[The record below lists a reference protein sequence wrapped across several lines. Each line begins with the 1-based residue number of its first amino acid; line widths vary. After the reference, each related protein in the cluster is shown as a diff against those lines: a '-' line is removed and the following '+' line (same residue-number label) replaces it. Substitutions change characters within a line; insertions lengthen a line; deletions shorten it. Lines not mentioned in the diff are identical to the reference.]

1 MWRHILAWCLTLLM
15 AASRVDG
22 ISQISVKGTKLYDED
37 GNQFF
42 MKGVAYQ
49 FENIKDPLI
58 NTSKCQ
64 LDAGL
69 IKDLG
74 ANTIRVYAVDGT
86 QSHDG
91 CMQAF
96 ASQGIYVWL
105 DLPSP
110 YMAFNRNTPEW
121 SMEMFSNFSGTID
134 AFAGY
139 DNVLAFTTRQL
150 SQHHTSKQRC
160 ET

>member
-1 MWRHILAWCLTLLM
+1 M
-15 AASRVDG
+15 
-22 ISQISVKGTKLYDED
+22 
-37 GNQFF
+37 
-42 MKGVAYQ
+42 AYQ

-110 YMAFNRNTPEW
+110 YMAFNRVRRTN
-121 SMEMFSNFSGTID
+121 
-134 AFAGY
+134 
-139 DNVLAFTTRQL
+139 QL
-150 SQHHTSKQRC
+150 GGGDYPPICSYC
-160 ET
+160 C